1 MGKRIHPV
9 LKSFSYVVK
18 GLAEMLGPDY
28 EVVLHD
34 VSNPEKSIIAIE
46 NGYITGRDVGGP
58 LTDLGLY
65 ILNSKKFKN
74 TNYLANYL
82 TEVNGKKLRST
93 TIFIRDEKK
102 EIIGFLCINYDMTKA
117 EILKSMVDHLVSFSK
132 MDIPLSQEAEKFPKK
147 IDDLLANELKN
158 ARKILG
164 KPLQLA
170 TKEERLRLISILHN
184 NGFFML
190 KGSVEVLANEMRISK
205 FTIYSYL
212 REIKKDFRRFS

>member
-1 MGKRIHPV
+1 MRKKIHPL
-9 LKSFSYVVK
+9 LKSFSFVVK

-28 EVVLHD
+28 EIVLHD
-34 VSNPEKSIIAIE
+34 VSTPEKSIIAIE
-46 NGYITGRDVGGP
+46 NGHITGREVGGP

-65 ILNSKKFKN
+65 ILSSKKFKN
-74 TNYLANYL
+74 TNYLANYM

-93 TIFIRDEKK
+93 TIFIRNEKK
-102 EIIGFLCINYDMTKA
+102 EIVGLLCINYDMTKA
-117 EILKSMVDHLVSFSK
+117 EILKSMVDHLVSLSK
-132 MDIPLSQEAEKFPKK
+132 IDIPPSQETESFPKK
-147 IDDLLANELKN
+147 IDDLLAEELKN

-170 TKEERLRLISILHN
+170 TKEERLKIVNILHN

-205 FTIYSYL
+205 FTVYSYL
-212 REIKKDFRRFS
+212 REIKK

>member
-1 MGKRIHPV
+1 MVKKKIHPV
-9 LKSFSYVVK
+9 LKAFSYVVK

-28 EVVLHD
+28 EIVLHD

-46 NGYITGRDVGGP
+46 NGHITGRNIGGP

-65 ILNSKKFKN
+65 LLNSKRFKN

-93 TIFIRDEKK
+93 TVFIRDENKNV
-102 EIIGFLCINYDMTKA
+102 IGFLCINYDMTNA
-117 EILKSMVDHLVSFSK
+117 EILKNMVEHLTSVEK
-132 MDIPLSQEAEKFPKK
+132 IDIPLSQEPEKFPKR
-147 IDDLLANELKN
+147 IDDLLAEELKN

-170 TKEERLRLISILHN
+170 TKEERLRLIGILDS

-205 FTIYSYL
+205 FTVYSYL
-212 REIKKDFRRFS
+212 REVRKGKN